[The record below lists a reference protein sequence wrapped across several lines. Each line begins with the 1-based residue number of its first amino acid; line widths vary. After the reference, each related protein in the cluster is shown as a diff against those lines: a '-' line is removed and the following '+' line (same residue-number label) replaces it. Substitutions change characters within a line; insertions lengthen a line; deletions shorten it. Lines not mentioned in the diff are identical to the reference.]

1 MGDYGAFVHHLT
13 AFRSLDT
20 EVDGAGDDGDD
31 HDDTDVDD
39 GDVDAY
45 CDQKD
50 EDLCITDAI
59 QLVHYKESRV
69 LCSLV

>member
-20 EVDGAGDDGDD
+20 EVDGAGDDD
-31 HDDTDVDD
+31 HDDTDVED

-59 QLVHYKESRV
+59 QLVQYKESRV

>member
-13 AFRSLDT
+13 AFRSLDN

-31 HDDTDVDD
+31 HADTDVDD

-59 QLVHYKESRV
+59 QLVHYKESRE
-69 LCSLV
+69 LFSLV

>member
-13 AFRSLDT
+13 AFRSFDA

-31 HDDTDVDD
+31 HADTDVDD

-59 QLVHYKESRV
+59 QLVQYKESRV

>member
-1 MGDYGAFVHHLT
+1 MGDYVAFVHQLT

-20 EVDGAGDDGDD
+20 EVDGAGDD
-31 HDDTDVDD
+31 HADTDVDD

-50 EDLCITDAI
+50 EDLCITVAI
-59 QLVHYKESRV
+59 QLVHY
-69 LCSLV
+69 